1 MQTTP
6 SSEVS
11 IFPYCLHYFF
21 LCGKKPQTTQLTNKY
36 RKDEVIKKK
45 MPVIKYKQ
53 QSVKGNLPGIIKRI
67 DEGNVY
73 SLSHYL
79 LKNQS
84 DQLMQQDQHR

>member
-21 LCGKKPQTTQLTNKY
+21 LCGKNPQTTQLTNKY

-45 MPVIKYKQ
+45 MPVIKYK
-53 QSVKGNLPGIIKRI
+53 
-67 DEGNVY
+67 
-73 SLSHYL
+73 
-79 LKNQS
+79 
-84 DQLMQQDQHR
+84 